1 MTTMTPTV
9 LTLPFLGERAY
20 LQGTTLLDGLLP
32 LIPAGADIGLRMP
45 HLLRT
50 DRVRVDAGTDAAGG
64 DAHAVLLHSGGTG
77 RLEVR
82 PLEPS
87 PSIGRVPYDEA
98 ALWATAAFT
107 TGAVELAIPS
117 PFTFIATCVSLNKRM
132 LLTDAPPQGPG
143 QWLFAGLE
151 LTHHPVAW
159 LPLRLQ
165 REAFI
170 AGRMAKT
177 GLHVGGARI
186 GHLYFAWLDRSTEET
201 A

>member
-9 LTLPFLGERAY
+9 LTLPFLGERVY

-32 LIPAGADIGLRMP
+32 LIPAGTDISLRMP
-45 HLLRT
+45 HLLLT
-50 DRVRVDAGTDAAGG
+50 DRVRVDAGTGAADGE
-64 DAHAVLLHSGGTG
+64 AHAILQHSGGTG

-87 PSIGRVPYDEA
+87 PQIGRVPYDEA
-98 ALWATAAFT
+98 ALWATASFT
-107 TGAVELAIPS
+107 TGAVELTVPS
-117 PFTFIATCVSLNKRM
+117 PFTFIATCVSLNKKL
-132 LLTDAPPQGPG
+132 LLTDAPPQAPG

-151 LTHHPVAW
+151 LTRHPDAW
-159 LPLRLQ
+159 LPLRLE

-177 GLHVGGARI
+177 GLHVGGERI
-186 GHLYFAWLDRSTEET
+186 GHLYFAWLGRSPKET